1 MNKKELL
8 SYLKIY
14 KVTYDKSHK
23 EHPPISDYG
32 RGLVDGGNNTYKSLT
47 ELIDTLWG
55 KHD

>member
-14 KVTYDKSHK
+14 KVTSDKSHK